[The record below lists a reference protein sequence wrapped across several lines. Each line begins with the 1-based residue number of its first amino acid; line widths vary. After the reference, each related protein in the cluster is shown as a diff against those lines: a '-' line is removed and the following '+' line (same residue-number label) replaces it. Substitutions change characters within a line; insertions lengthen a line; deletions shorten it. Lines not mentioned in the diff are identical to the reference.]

1 MSTTVDLPV
10 SGATVAPARRA
21 GFWRN
26 LWKVLKRKPSRM
38 VGAAIVVLF
47 VLTGI
52 VGPWL
57 YPDNLPRDSNLILA
71 GPSASHLLGT
81 DFEGTDV
88 LALLITGTRYVLVAA
103 AFAALITVLIGT
115 AFGLYAGYRR
125 GTPDSVLMR
134 ITDFVLT
141 IPGFPLLLVLSTV
154 WKFSSAL
161 QMGLVLGI
169 TGWGGL
175 ARSVRSATL
184 SLRERGFIEAAR
196 GLGMPTR
203 HIVTR
208 ELLPNIAPYV
218 AMNLLIGV
226 TTFIYS
232 QVGLFYL
239 GVLPFTSNNWGVMI
253 QLAVTNG
260 VTQTGAGLGYL
271 MAPLVSILLLT
282 LGVVLLV
289 DALDEVFNPRLR
301 ED

>member
-1 MSTTVDLPV
+1 MSTAVEIPV
-10 SGATVAPARRA
+10 TEPVAPVRRVS
-21 GFWRN
+21 FLSN
-26 LWKVLKRKPSRM
+26 LWKVLRRKPSRM
-38 VGAAIVVLF
+38 LGALIVVVF
-47 VLTGI
+47 VLMGI
-52 VGPWL
+52 TGPWL
-57 YPDNLPRDSNLILA
+57 YPDQLPQDSVQLA
-71 GPSASHLLGT
+71 GPSLAHPLGT

-88 LALLITGTRYVLVAA
+88 LALLITGSRYVLVAA
-103 AFAALITVLIGT
+103 ALAALIMVVIG
-115 AFGLYAGYRR
+115 AGVGLYGGYRR
-125 GTPDSVLMR
+125 GRPDSVLMR
-134 ITDFVLT
+134 ITDFALT

-161 QMGLVLGI
+161 QMGLVLGV

-196 GLGMPTR
+196 GLGMSTR
-203 HIVTR
+203 HVVTR

-239 GVLPFTSNNWGVMI
+239 GVLPFKSNNWGVMV
-253 QLAVTNG
+253 QMAVQQG
-260 VTQTGAGLGYL
+260 VTQTGDGLGYL
-271 MAPLVSILLLT
+271 LAPLVAILLLT

-289 DALDEVFNPRLR
+289 DAMDEVFNPRLR

>member
-1 MSTTVDLPV
+1 MSAIDMPV
-10 SGATVAPARRA
+10 AGPAVVPARRT

-26 LWKVLKRKPSRM
+26 LWTVLRRKPSRM
-38 VGAAIVVLF
+38 AGAAIVALF
-47 VLTGI
+47 VLSGV

-57 YPDNLPRDSNLILA
+57 YPDNLPRDNDLILA
-71 GPSASHLLGT
+71 GPSLAHPLGT

-88 LALLITGTRYVLVAA
+88 LALLITGSRYVLVAA
-103 AFAALITVLIGT
+103 VVAALIMVVIGT
-115 AFGLYAGYRR
+115 GFGLYSGYRR
-125 GTPDSVLMR
+125 GFSDSVLMR

-184 SLRERGFIEAAR
+184 SLRERGFVEAAR

-203 HIVTR
+203 RIVTA

-239 GVLPFTSNNWGVMI
+239 GVLPFKSNNWGVMI

-260 VTQTGAGLGYL
+260 VTQTGDGLGYL
-271 MAPLVSILLLT
+271 MAPLVAILLLT

-301 ED
+301 EE